1 MNLSCLNICLCSPY
15 NTLQVTEFRYPIH
28 YTGIA
33 QVSLICILFMQA
45 PTARQVKYKEKV
57 QELRKKK
64 DTGLSKEQ
72 KEKYMVC
79 LLFAVI
85 HTICVTLLYP
95 RY

>member
-1 MNLSCLNICLCSPY
+1 MRMNLSCLKKYFASHC
-15 NTLQVTEFRYPIH
+15 EFRCHIH

-33 QVSLICILFMQA
+33 EGSLIFILFMQA

-72 KEKYMVC
+72 KEKYMV
-79 LLFAVI
+79 
-85 HTICVTLLYP
+85 
-95 RY
+95 